1 MLSRNVSVKVEQTLG
16 GLERCV
22 THTLSLKKSPKSS
35 VSHTLCVLRKVCH
48 TLCDIRKVLLPCV
61 SQNKYVAHCVSHFA
75 VISQLSW
82 LHVTMQAPQTTSFLA
97 LRMWGQR
104 SEGWGGTTYIFVL
117 CAITEGL
124 CHRRPGSTI
133 FNCKDPT
140 DNVWCVTIPTMCHHP
155 PAHLRMCCH
164 GGLACQW
171 GLDQVFVA
179 QSLGGEELTNTCNGW
194 SIRWWKQR
202 VLFHPSAPILRIHV
216 DQKYW

>member
-22 THTLSLKKSPKSS
+22 THTLSLRKSPKGS

-48 TLCDIRKVLLPCV
+48 TLCVLRKVLLPCV

-117 CAITEGL
+117 CAITESL
-124 CHRRPGSTI
+124 CITGDLVAPFLSVKIQQTM
-133 FNCKDPT
+133 CDVSPSPP
-140 DNVWCVTIPTMCHHP
+140 CVTIPLH
-155 PAHLRMCCH
+155 
-164 GGLACQW
+164 
-171 GLDQVFVA
+171 
-179 QSLGGEELTNTCNGW
+179 
-194 SIRWWKQR
+194 I
-202 VLFHPSAPILRIHV
+202 
-216 DQKYW
+216 